1 MLNKLLKVDLS
12 RRSFKAERL
21 NEDRLR
27 AFIGGKGVG
36 LSLLAVEDRSRDPFD
51 LGNPLIFVTGPLT
64 GTTLQ
69 TSGRSAVVTRSPLTG
84 GFLDSHA
91 GGHFGTALKR
101 AGWDY
106 LLITGISNEPVYLYV
121 TPDGAEFKVASD
133 LWGKTTFDTENFLCK
148 RHKGSKVAAI
158 GPAGEHQVRYASINT
173 ELYRQYGRGGAGA
186 VMGSKQLKAVVVSG
200 NEPVKYHDS
209 IMFRELSKKLT
220 EDLREHPN
228 AKRRYDLGT
237 MMWIRMGQEIG
248 RFLPTHNFKY
258 GQFPDYEKI
267 TAEAMKKEL
276 NWTSKGCYGCSV
288 IKCSKHSKW
297 GGKEVEGPEYETT
310 AFLGSGCELNNP
322 ENIAEANRLCD
333 MLGLDTISSG
343 VCISFAMEC
352 AEKELLSTDEN
363 KWIRFGSAEAVHSLI
378 KMIAYREGIG
388 DTLAEGTRRASA
400 KIGKGSDYFAI
411 QTAGMELSGVN
422 PLGSYSM
429 GLSLATSDFAS
440 HTRLWTATAEMN
452 HDLKLETLP
461 KVVVDGQDEVN
472 ARNSMIVCDFLPYGF
487 DRIIPFLNAATGFD
501 YTSEEIMR
509 AGARMQ
515 SLSRMYNLERGR
527 THADDTLPPRFF
539 EEISFAGLME
549 GRRIPRDLFE
559 RQIQEVFALRGWD
572 EEGRPRTNTIQA
584 LGL

>member
-1 MLNKLLKVDLS
+1 
-12 RRSFKAERL
+12 
-21 NEDRLR
+21 
-27 AFIGGKGVG
+27 
-36 LSLLAVEDRSRDPFD
+36 
-51 LGNPLIFVTGPLT
+51 
-64 GTTLQ
+64 
-69 TSGRSAVVTRSPLTG
+69 
-84 GFLDSHA
+84 
-91 GGHFGTALKR
+91 
-101 AGWDY
+101 
-106 LLITGISNEPVYLYV
+106 
-121 TPDGAEFKVASD
+121 
-133 LWGKTTFDTENFLCK
+133 
-148 RHKGSKVAAI
+148 
-158 GPAGEHQVRYASINT
+158 
-173 ELYRQYGRGGAGA
+173 
-186 VMGSKQLKAVVVSG
+186 
-200 NEPVKYHDS
+200 
-209 IMFRELSKKLT
+209 
-220 EDLREHPN
+220 
-228 AKRRYDLGT
+228 
-237 MMWIRMGQEIG
+237 
-248 RFLPTHNFKY
+248 
-258 GQFPDYEKI
+258 
-267 TAEAMKKEL
+267 
-276 NWTSKGCYGCSV
+276 
-288 IKCSKHSKW
+288 
-297 GGKEVEGPEYETT
+297 
-310 AFLGSGCELNNP
+310 
-322 ENIAEANRLCD
+322 

-411 QTAGMELSGVN
+411 QTAGMELSVVN